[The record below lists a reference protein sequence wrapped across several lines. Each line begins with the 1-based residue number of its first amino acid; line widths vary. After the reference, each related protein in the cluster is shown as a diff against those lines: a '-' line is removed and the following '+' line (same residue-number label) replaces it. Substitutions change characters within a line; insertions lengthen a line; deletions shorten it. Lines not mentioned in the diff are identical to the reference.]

1 MKISSSMI
9 CWNERFTIDLSL
21 KSLVGFIDEVIIYDT
36 GSVDGTPKT
45 AREHIDK
52 LGLSGEVKNIKTT
65 NLREARLKSFHDCS
79 GDWII
84 MQDAQLVFGD
94 SLKREMT
101 KHIKR
106 HPQEIFSV
114 KSLNLMGD
122 YEHYFANRPFMAPH
136 RIFVKRD
143 TKYSLKA
150 SRPHFLGPSR
160 ASAFWAVNLSRVRP
174 AWRSWY
180 RGEPFDRRQYVSNGR
195 QWASKYN
202 RQRQFMQQRKYHTP
216 IEYIKTVEG
225 LDLEDVKEIAPQ
237 WYLRQLQMEATP
249 LSEDMISGLP
259 EVILEE
265 QKNPRYKLLYENDK
279 IVGRWPE
286 L

>member
-1 MKISSSMI
+1 MISWCES
-9 CWNERFTIDLSL
+9 RTIDLSL
-21 KSLVGFIDEVIIYDT
+21 KSLVDFVDEVIIYDT
-36 GSVDGTPKT
+36 GSIDDTPKI
-45 AREHIDK
+45 AREWIDK
-52 LGLSGEVKNIKTT
+52 LGLSGEVKSIKTN

-84 MQDAQLVFGD
+84 MQDAQLVF
-94 SLKREMT
+94 SNRLKKDMID
-101 KHIKR
+101 HVKR
-106 HPQEIFSV
+106 HPQQLLAI

-122 YEHYFANRPFMAPH
+122 YQHYFENRPFMAPH
-136 RIFVKRD
+136 RVFVKRN

-150 SRPHFLGPSR
+150 SRPHFEGAFR
-160 ASAFWAVNLSRVRP
+160 APMSWAVNLSRVRP

-180 RGEPFDRRQYVSNGR
+180 RGEPFDRRQYTSGGH

-202 RQRQFMQQRKYHTP
+202 RQRQFMQTRRYQTP
-216 IEYIKTVEG
+216 IEYVKAVEG
-225 LDLEDVKEIAPQ
+225 LDLEDVKKIAPQ
-237 WYLRQLQMEATP
+237 WYLRQLRTEATP

-265 QKNPRYKLLYENDK
+265 QKNPRYRLLYKNGEV
-279 IVGRWPE
+279 VGRWPE